1 MTAAIDITATQQEML
16 LAILRRYIPGVLV
29 WAYGS
34 RVKFTARPYSDLDL
48 VAFASPAQR
57 PAIADLKDELA
68 ESDLPFLVNLHI
80 WDDVPQHFHDII
92 RKDYVV
98 LQEASSCDPAAANA
112 ENLSSVALAKDEA
125 IKANLPA
132 RRSAQREGGRG
143 LGYGG

>member
-1 MTAAIDITATQQEML
+1 MTAAIDITATQQKTL

-34 RVKFTARPYSDLDL
+34 RVKFTARLYSDLDL
-48 VAFASPAQR
+48 VAFAPPAQR
-57 PAIADLKDELA
+57 PAIADLNDELA
-68 ESDLPFLVNLHI
+68 ESDLPFLVDLHI
-80 WDDVPQHFHDII
+80 WDDVPEHFHDII

-98 LQEASSCDPAAANA
+98 LQEASSCDPTSANA

-125 IKANLPA
+125 IKANL
-132 RRSAQREGGRG
+132 RG

>member
-1 MTAAIDITATQQEML
+1 MGMTAAIDITATQQKTL

-34 RVKFTARPYSDLDL
+34 RVKFTARLYSDLDL

-68 ESDLPFLVNLHI
+68 ESDLPFLVDLHI
-80 WDDVPQHFHDII
+80 WDDVPEHFHDII

-98 LQEASSCDPAAANA
+98 LQEASSCDPTSANA

-125 IKANLPA
+125 IKANL
-132 RRSAQREGGRG
+132 RG

>member
-1 MTAAIDITATQQEML
+1 MGMTAAIDITATQQKTL

-34 RVKFTARPYSDLDL
+34 RVKFTARLYSDLDL
-48 VAFASPAQR
+48 VAFAPPAQR
-57 PAIADLKDELA
+57 PAIADLNDELA
-68 ESDLPFLVNLHI
+68 ESDLPFLVDLHI
-80 WDDVPQHFHDII
+80 WDDVPEHFHDII

-98 LQEASSCDPAAANA
+98 LQEASSCDPTSANA

-125 IKANLPA
+125 IKANL
-132 RRSAQREGGRG
+132 RG